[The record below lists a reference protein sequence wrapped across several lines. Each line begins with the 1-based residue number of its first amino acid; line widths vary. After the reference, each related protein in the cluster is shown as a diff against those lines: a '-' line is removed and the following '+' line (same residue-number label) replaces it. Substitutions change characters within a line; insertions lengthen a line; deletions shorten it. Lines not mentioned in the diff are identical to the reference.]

1 MNRAMNRSQPAPV
14 PGPRSPVPPE
24 PSQYLKV
31 AYSSKRYY
39 RLMAL
44 AREMG
49 CSWQSIA
56 LLAIDEL
63 LDRESPHQN
72 RP

>member
-1 MNRAMNRSQPAPV
+1 MTLAQHPPAR
-14 PGPRSPVPPE
+14 PGPSSADVAT
-24 PSQYLKV
+24 SQYLKIS
-31 AYSSKRYY
+31 YSSKRFY

-44 AREMG
+44 ARELG

-56 LLAIDEL
+56 LEAIDEL
-63 LDRESPHQN
+63 LDREAPPKN

>member
-1 MNRAMNRSQPAPV
+1 MQRAKTPMSLAHAD
-14 PGPRSPVPPE
+14 GPDRP
-24 PSQYLKV
+24 PSQYLKIS
-31 AYSSKRYY
+31 YSSKRFY

-44 AREMG
+44 ARELG

-56 LLAIDEL
+56 LEAIDEL
-63 LDRESPHQN
+63 LDRESPQQN

>member
-1 MNRAMNRSQPAPV
+1 MNSAKIRPATNGSAPV
-14 PGPRSPVPPE
+14 PAE
-24 PSQYLKV
+24 PSQYLKIS
-31 AYSSKRYY
+31 YSSKRFY

-44 AREMG
+44 ARELG

-56 LLAIDEL
+56 LEAIDEL
-63 LDRESPHQN
+63 LDREAPRQN